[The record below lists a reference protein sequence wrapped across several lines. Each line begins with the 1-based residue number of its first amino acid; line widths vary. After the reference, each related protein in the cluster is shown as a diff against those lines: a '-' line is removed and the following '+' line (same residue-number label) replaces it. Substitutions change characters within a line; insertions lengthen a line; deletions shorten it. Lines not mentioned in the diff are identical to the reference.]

1 MPKKKPSIMPLTFYM
16 NQEQSKPGKREPK
29 RKEEQ
34 RKETPPPTSVVDAD
48 ENGGAASAVQEE
60 PSLPAEPENPKPP
73 ARPLPSSVAVR
84 LPRLEPARAT
94 IVEEGYS
101 ERVVDTLVVQNYS
114 DTASGYILEV
124 YYNGDYGKA
133 SVAVYDPSTGKVYH
147 WLDSTGHRPYF
158 YTDVDREEV
167 LRRVS
172 GRASSSRGTAKVERV
187 EYEVKRDLLSNRKVK
202 LTKIIVSKPTDVP
215 VLRGLFERH
224 WESDIPYHHNYVY
237 DRNIIPGMP
246 YSFKSDGVGRI
257 EPVSELW
264 ETSEEFRET
273 VERVFANED
282 SETRRKAISWIP
294 IFEAPP
300 PHPKMA
306 AIDIEVLNPPGSFP
320 NVDEAS
326 HPVISIAVTTTDGV
340 RKVYAL
346 YRKGLK
352 LGDTSRIPGDVEVE
366 LFDDERG
373 LLRSFL
379 AFIKD
384 YPVVFTFNG
393 DNFDLVYLYNRSLV
407 LGIPPEEIPF
417 SWREDYVT
425 LVNGVHIDLYRVFDN
440 RSLQVYA
447 FGGAYREK
455 NLDAIASALL
465 GVSKIRLEKEMT
477 DLTLSELVQYNY
489 RDSSLTLGLATF
501 NDYLVWNL
509 LVLIQRISKL
519 GIEDVSRSQVSS
531 WIKSLFYWEHRR
543 HGYLIP
549 RKEDLKRMGTEARSK
564 AIIKEKKYQGAIVFD
579 PPQGVFFNV
588 VVLDF
593 ASLYPSIIKNWNLSY
608 ETLNREDCRNKR
620 EVPFVGYTVC
630 FDEPGL
636 TSQIVGLLRD
646 FRVRIYKRKA
656 KDKSLPAT
664 ERKWYNV
671 VQAAMKVYINAS
683 YGVFGAETF
692 KLYSLPVAE
701 SVTAIGRSVIL
712 DTKRKAEE
720 LNLYILY
727 GDTDSLFIWSPP
739 KEKLKELQNYVWEK
753 HGLELEVDKIY
764 KLVLFSGLKKNY
776 LGVYEDGSSDIK
788 GMVGKK
794 SNTPEFLK
802 QEFRNIVKIISSMKG
817 PGDVERVTLE
827 IKDEIEEMQTK
838 LRNMEYALDEL
849 AFRVML
855 QKGLHEYNKTTPQ
868 HVKAAKLLRQYGVN
882 IEKGDVIMMV
892 KTRDKRLGVKPVQL
906 AKVTE
911 IDQAKY
917 IEYIK
922 TTFEQILQ
930 SLGQTWEE
938 LSRYRLL

>member
-1 MPKKKPSIMPLTFYM
+1 MPKKKHTAMPLTFFM
-16 NQEQSKPGKREPK
+16 NEREKKREETHRKEEKEEIPPPKALSSRENRSKPGLKQPAFLQVKSVTVAKPK
-29 RKEEQ
+29 TVSKNAMETKYQHYHPRKVVY
-34 RKETPPPTSVVDAD
+34 KPVSVQKSGR
-48 ENGGAASAVQEE
+48 N
-60 PSLPAEPENPKPP
+60 
-73 ARPLPSSVAVR
+73 VR
-84 LPRLEPARAT
+84 VIET
-94 IVEEGYS
+94 IVEPRFVS
-101 ERVVDTLVVQNYS
+101 N
-114 DTASGYILEV
+114 ASGYVLEV
-124 YYNGDYGKA
+124 YYDGDHGKA
-133 SVAVYDPSTGKVYH
+133 SVAVYDPRDGRLYY
-147 WLDSTGHRPYF
+147 WLDNTGHRPYF
-158 YTDVDREEV
+158 YTDVSREEV
-167 LRRVS
+167 LKRTLNRTT
-172 GRASSSRGTAKVERV
+172 GRNGAKVERV
-187 EYEVKRDLLSNRKVK
+187 EYEVKKDLLSNKKVR

-215 VLRGLFERH
+215 VLRGLFEHH

-237 DRNIIPGMP
+237 DKNIVPGMP
-246 YSFKSDGVGRI
+246 YNFSGNGIGRI
-257 EPVSELW
+257 EPVEDLW
-264 ETSEEFRET
+264 RTPEEFRNI
-273 VERVFANED
+273 VERVFLRED
-282 SETRRKAISWIP
+282 EETRKKALQWIP

-300 PHPKMA
+300 PHPRMA

-326 HPVISIAVTTTDGV
+326 HPINSISVATTDGV
-340 RKVYAL
+340 RKIYVL
-346 YRKGLK
+346 YRDGLK
-352 LGDTSRIPGDVEVE
+352 LGDTSAIPKEVEVE
-366 LFDDERG
+366 VFDDERG

-379 AFIKD
+379 SFIKD

-393 DNFDLVYLYNRSLV
+393 DSFDMVYLHNRALV
-407 LGIPPEEIPF
+407 LGIPPEEIPL

-425 LVNGVHIDLYRVFDN
+425 MTNGVHIDLYRVFDN

-447 FGGAYREK
+447 FGGVYREK

-465 GVSKIRLEKEMT
+465 GISKIRLDKEMIE
-477 DLTLSELVQYNY
+477 LSLAELASYNY
-489 RDSSLTLGLATF
+489 RDANLTLSLATY
-501 NDYLVWNL
+501 NDYLVWDL

-543 HGYLIP
+543 HGFLIP
-549 RKEDLKRMGTEARSK
+549 RKDDLRKMGTEARSK

-608 ETLNREDCRNKR
+608 ETLNREGCKNKK
-620 EVPFVGYTVC
+620 EVPFLGYTVC

-646 FRVRIYKRKA
+646 FRVRIYKKKA
-656 KDKSLPAT
+656 KDKSLPET

-712 DTKRKAEE
+712 DTKNKAEE

-739 KEKLKELQNYVWEK
+739 KDKLNELQKYVWEK

-764 KLVLFSGLKKNY
+764 KLVLFPGLKKNY

-802 QEFRNIVKIISSMKG
+802 QEFTRMVGIISEMNG
-817 PGDVERVTLE
+817 PDDVEKVTNKIRE
-827 IKDEIEEMQTK
+827 EIEEMQTK
-838 LRNMEYALDEL
+838 LRNMEYTLDEL
-849 AFRVML
+849 AFKVML

-868 HVKAAKLLRQYGVN
+868 HVKAAKLLRQFGVN

-892 KTRDKRLGVKPVQL
+892 KTRDKRMGVKPVQL

-911 IDQAKY
+911 VDQAKY
-917 IEYIK
+917 IEYVK

-938 LSRYRLL
+938 ISRYRLL

>member
-1 MPKKKPSIMPLTFYM
+1 MPKRKPTAMPLTYFIAKKEE
-16 NQEQSKPGKREPK
+16 NEETP
-29 RKEEQ
+29 RKEEE
-34 RKETPPPTSVVDAD
+34 KEKKPPKKQESLKEDRTISV
-48 ENGGAASAVQEE
+48 
-60 PSLPAEPENPKPP
+60 PKPSKSFHAEEAVTVSTAVKP
-73 ARPLPSSVAVR
+73 LETSRRIERRKSRPKRTVTKTVNIRKSSGNTR
-84 LPRLEPARAT
+84 IIET
-94 IVEEGYS
+94 IVEPRLAS
-101 ERVVDTLVVQNYS
+101 N
-114 DTASGYILEV
+114 ASGYILEV
-124 YYNGDYGKA
+124 YYDGDNGKA
-133 SVAVYDPSTGKVYH
+133 SVAIYNPHNGKVHY
-147 WLDSTGHRPYF
+147 WLDNTGHRPYF
-158 YTDVDREEV
+158 YTDASREEV
-167 LRRVS
+167 LK
-172 GRASSSRGTAKVERV
+172 RAMNKTSFRNGAKVERV
-187 EYEVKRDLLSNRKVK
+187 EYEVKKDLLSDKKVR

-215 VLRGLFERH
+215 ILRGLFERH

-237 DRNIIPGMP
+237 DKDIVPGMP
-246 YSFKSDGVGRI
+246 YNFSGNSLGRI
-257 EPVSELW
+257 EPVEELW
-264 ETSEEFRET
+264 KTPEEFGSI
-273 VERVFANED
+273 VERVFQKED
-282 SETRRKAISWIP
+282 EETRRKALQWIP

-300 PHPKMA
+300 PHPRMA

-326 HPVISIAVTTTDGV
+326 HPIISISVSTTDGV
-340 RKVYAL
+340 QKVYTL
-346 YRKGLK
+346 YRDGLK
-352 LGDTSRIPGDVEVE
+352 LGDTSSIPKGVDIE

-373 LLRSFL
+373 LILSFL

-393 DNFDLVYLYNRSLV
+393 DSFDMVYLHNRALV
-407 LGIPPEEIPF
+407 LGIPIEEIPLA
-417 SWREDYVT
+417 WREDYVT

-440 RSLQVYA
+440 RSLQIYA
-447 FGGAYREK
+447 FGGVYREK

-465 GVSKIRLEKEMT
+465 GISKIKLEKEMIE
-477 DLTLSELVQYNY
+477 LSLAELVSYNY
-489 RDSSLTLGLATF
+489 RDASLTLSLATF
-501 NDYLVWNL
+501 NDYLVWDL

-549 RKEDLKRMGTEARSK
+549 RRDDLRKMGTEARSK

-588 VVLDF
+588 IVLDF

-608 ETLNREDCRNKR
+608 ETLNRNWCKNRKEI
-620 EVPFVGYTVC
+620 PFLGYTVC

-646 FRVRIYKRKA
+646 FRVRIYKKKA
-656 KDKSLPAT
+656 KDKSLPET

-683 YGVFGAETF
+683 YGVFGAEAF

-712 DTKRKAEE
+712 DAKNKAEE

-739 KEKLKELQNYVWEK
+739 EGKLNDLRKYVWEK

-776 LGVYEDGSSDIK
+776 LGIYEDGSSDIK

-802 QEFRNIVKIISSMKG
+802 QEFNRMVGIISEMNG
-817 PGDVERVTLE
+817 PNDVEKVTNK
-827 IKDEIEEMQTK
+827 IRDEIEEMQTK
-838 LRNMEYALDEL
+838 LRNMEYTLDEL
-849 AFRVML
+849 AFKVML

-868 HVKAAKLLRQYGVN
+868 HVKAAKLLRQFGVN

-892 KTRDKRLGVKPVQL
+892 KTRDKRMGVKPVQL

-911 IDQAKY
+911 VDQAKY
-917 IEYIK
+917 IEYVK

-938 LSRYRLL
+938 ISRYRLL